1 MPPQISLNTLYE
13 MKNKKDK
20 RKNFIFDEIIEKCHA
35 KIKRTAKEGGL
46 NLFFQIPPVIIG
58 KPLYKIN
65 ECIDYVINAL
75 KKNGLYVAPLTSQNH
90 NIIYISWNPSDLN
103 THKRLK

>member
-35 KIKRTAKEGGL
+35 KIKRIAKEGGL
-46 NLFFQIPPVIIG
+46 NLFFQIP
-58 KPLYKIN
+58 
-65 ECIDYVINAL
+65 
-75 KKNGLYVAPLTSQNH
+75 
-90 NIIYISWNPSDLN
+90 
-103 THKRLK
+103 R